1 MKKAGIFAAVIAL
14 VLLFMQFYN
23 YKLWGY
29 TDDVM
34 YVIDGEQAARCL
46 KEGPKE
52 GENRRLPLKRYNAF
66 TPLYTRG
73 DRYFAGEGYDPLD
86 LSYPVYMNEGSFLYS
101 FSDSMNLISTEFE
114 VLNAYDGLYMAEGHS
129 YNRDREMADPEEFVL
144 LSTSAGLY
152 MNLQDMVIHSGARD
166 KKIPAN
172 SLLSLE
178 EGKTAFF
185 RFSEGS
191 YLYEDY
197 SDLIDAQ
204 VTIGSLHIS
213 YEELLKALGKLS
225 LGDKEDTESGEEER
239 KEEETKEPDTE
250 KQELPGQ
257 EAAEL
262 EMMEEKGNPGE
273 NPMKSREDETKD
285 QNEEKSQ
292 NEETDLTEEKSQ
304 NIEEENEKKS
314 QEYIPDHPPI
324 PKEANRW
331 DYPDSGEEGDGDSEE
346 EGSGNL
352 GGGNGSSGEEG
363 EGGGSGSGGSSQ
375 GQPGSPDSSFVMPQ
389 ASLSP
394 FTFGVYDASS
404 SLTVSD
410 PSFAVIKGV
419 RLVFYEKDASRASYR
434 KLYRSSGPVS
444 VEPLKPDTE
453 YEVEGY
459 FDYEHPQYGKQREV
473 FAQRAYCGR
482 TLPISS
488 LTPLEI
494 SQRPGEEIYPNGI
507 QIKEL
512 TATSGESPQDPG
524 TATKSQT
531 VGQKENAG
539 SGKSTLSYLS
549 SVQMEFDKTG
559 SPDWNSPEAVLGSS
573 QLSALKR
580 GEGVDWKTA
589 DILDSNSRY
598 HYKMKFYDR
607 FGNQLPI
614 KDPSAAEGDARTSK
628 EAPAASVR
636 VSRDS
641 NVNRLEVQI
650 QIDNPDRAAFL
661 DFQGAARPSLFI
673 TTASKPDAPIRFTV
687 EGEKEEFSRY
697 VLGSDSNRLMI
708 TSLLPGT
715 SYTLWVRGSYDLED
729 GRTYENQVMGS
740 ALTTTDALSSLG
752 TVNFS
757 MEASDIGHSSA
768 LITSRMRSA
777 VNQALYP
784 YVSELELSLEK
795 KGEKQFSF
803 AMRKEELEKISIG
816 PDQRTYLLREGN
828 QGSSYDPQI
837 TVALPDTAS
846 DSMSVWDALLTT
858 GELRAWYKEGNLASA
873 SDYKA
878 VLRAKAVRG
887 DSNGTVEEDVTGRH
901 DSVNFKTLRQ
911 PVYVSYDMSF
921 INGSTATF
929 YDFRVNDPDQA
940 VAGGNLTMR
949 VRMAT
954 NNKVM
959 AIYTYTVEQLAGMSE
974 LVFEGLE
981 ENTDYFLDVIALEY
995 NEGYST
1001 SSKELQ
1007 KELYLEDQSR
1017 ISFKTVN
1024 SLSGALTVES
1034 MKNGYQEQKPQD
1046 GIGVE
1051 SVNLFDINDSVLD
1064 KAVGSTGLN
1073 TSNGNVASGYIR
1085 VDQGSAYY
1093 LGGGIGTS
1101 VVEYDQDQTYLR
1113 NIDRSGIYVP
1123 SQSAAYIRVNVSAY
1137 NMGAAYVSRMLY
1149 GESDSKANLI
1159 RSQGVSIKQ
1168 GSCLREK
1175 TAPNGDKSVT
1185 EESNQKAAST
1195 DFISFDSSKPLIRLY
1210 ASPGDAGTFVNRDYR
1225 AAFFYDQDHNYVGS
1239 VDLNNLGGM
1248 IPVTSYPKGAV
1259 YVRLNLSGESEK
1271 SLFLGQPSDQVYGEN
1286 LLADS
1291 RVAWH
1296 DGSYGTWN
1304 NRYTDQGMNKHK
1316 KYSDYVAVK
1325 PSTVYETSSGCESI
1339 QVFDSKKNFLGY
1351 LGRGVNLK
1359 IYLRTPENAAY
1370 VRVNADFK
1378 EDHSRF
1384 PVLRQSSPAFDQ
1396 TAVTVGF
1403 GIRLEDQDRY
1413 LGEDPAFTLEYEKT
1427 DSQGQVSQWK
1437 EEYAVDGQS
1446 RVFQASQ
1453 YLKDQEPGCHFT
1465 VTQTVEIG
1473 GHRIVLDTLAFDTSR
1488 AYNIISSEA
1497 GLRMANYSNMDHYIV
1512 TSDIEV
1518 NQSYVIDFFYGKI
1531 DFGGHRLVMKDQRTL
1546 VQYLYE
1552 GAEITNLSA
1561 EITPPKASLSNGGI
1575 LIRENRGTVSHVVLR
1590 TKLDNQLGNYTVGG
1604 IACTNYGTIDRFA
1617 VELTGKFYVQSNA
1630 GAVAGT
1636 NYGQITN
1643 GYVVGQEGSTM
1654 IVDPDAVGQNDRSNR
1669 GGIAGNNANGR
1680 IEHVYSVLVVEDHFG
1695 ENEGK
1700 EPAGTEYAGLVA
1712 GRTSGEVSHAFG
1724 VGMVLKNDVPLKTNG
1739 PVLGFVSGKTSQ
1751 ISYVETQAFSDL
1763 HYNNIY
1769 NNQVTVSSLWDK
1781 TWMDQSINGDGAFAT
1796 AVVADGYYP
1805 QVAMS
1810 GCMEGKQPLYRLPTL
1825 YTGSVPK
1832 VISVQVLE
1840 HTDDTARIQVGFE
1853 NKNRMQIKGMD
1864 IAVMNMDSSS
1874 QRVYE
1879 SAAKAQVESQGADE
1893 EGNYYAVLSISQPSK
1908 FRSKYYINH
1917 FTIGLE
1923 GTDSADQVVSIDDR
1937 EKTEMILDFYEPIT
1951 SLDQW
1956 QKAFS
1961 SNQIDRYGNYRLK
1974 ADRFDFGNLSSSDL
1988 KKGYR
1993 ITGSGKLAFCGSID
2007 GGWTDEQ
2014 GERHTVTL
2022 EHLDLS
2028 EAPFMIEELQGS
2040 LSNIRIR
2047 DMRIDENENPAV
2059 GSALRGFVGIVNGGQ
2074 LDHIFVEDSQIH
2086 GYYMSGAITGQLS
2099 SGAVMRDCS
2108 VKDTALINYAPA
2120 NNTMSRMG
2128 GLAGHVS
2135 ASTIQNCFAQNL
2147 KIDSTRAVDMEG
2159 TGGIA
2164 GRADGTNCVI
2174 SNCYATGELVTGYR
2188 YSGGI
2193 AGYFSSGG
2201 GTVKGCYSKVNID
2214 AYSNFSGGIIG
2225 YLNSYETVS
2234 GNLSVGDLFVHSTSA
2249 EGVHRIAGYA
2259 PVSILSGNYGY
2270 AGQMYNNQVSSDDGD
2285 DGDGVFASQEMMEE
2299 ASYRDHLKWGDSY
2312 AYSWE
2317 SGGSGQSIAGGYM
2330 PLLKGRDGTIL
2341 PGQTPVPVGTGSMR
2355 AEIQDFSPNGRYAT
2369 EYEAM
2374 FGSSWPAGMPDPYVL
2389 QFSLYYD
2396 KEQYDIMDTYM
2407 EGMELNGYMGVD
2419 HKKTYTMEWSQ
2430 DHYVIR
2436 YPFVT
2441 QTLGGDIYCLKIILQ
2456 SKENP
2461 DIQITVSAAKG
2472 PSGGVSLEIGS
2483 AKEWNEVMTKYG
2495 NTYGNFTLTGDIDA
2509 SETDGELVF
2518 NVKINR
2524 LSSKGGPYAIK
2535 HVTHQVTGFR
2545 ESLIHT
2551 CLSGISN
2558 VRFENIQW
2566 EVPEDKRGTTY
2577 NYTSLIGLNQGTISQ
2592 VEFKDVS
2599 IRSGKGNYT
2608 GCIGYSTGHLENI
2621 TLTDIVA
2628 QSEGSYVGGLAGCS
2642 MPGQPASKITATG
2655 KLEQQAG
2662 EWDYRSSYEVSGVTR
2677 VGGIMGE
2684 GWVNDCSKANGILV
2698 SGKGTNPAYIG
2709 GMCGNGGI
2717 PEAGETAEEK
2727 QEKASSAFDMVV
2739 QVKPGAWDSAG
2750 NTPVYVGGLVGSG
2763 TVYYTEARNVLV
2775 DNPDGRYTGGIAGS
2789 ANIYYSRVA
2798 SDQEGAVIPKT
2809 RIRSSMGAGGV
2820 AGIGYGSNLTADGI
2834 EVKAAQNCAGGIVGS
2849 ANSTLSQCT
2858 VDRTQVTAAV
2868 GAGGVAGEVL
2878 NSINSSLVA
2887 RSHITAS
2894 AYNAG
2899 GLAGQIR
2906 TSVPNLENNGVIFT
2920 EVKAETG
2927 NAETGAGNA
2936 GGLLGYGAHIGL
2948 CAVNYTKDV
2957 TVRTEGD
2964 YAGGLVGYGAG
2975 GFYERCYTDAK
2986 VEGKYGVGGFIGGL
3000 EASQRQVSSSYQDM
3014 KLYHSY
3020 SYGELKG
3027 KGNVGG
3033 FVGILTPGAGS
3044 VSPSPDNVYGL
3055 LSMAQMEVE
3064 EDGKWDF
3071 FLNMEQENMIW
3082 SGKALRLY
3090 EGASVNGKT
3099 AGEMDPWKEEA
3110 SKWDKWKPV
3119 SAGGTE
3125 ADGNKYLDEIL
3136 TVTSENLMDKRLYM
3150 NTHEKG
3156 GMAWSGTWRT
3166 DGLGRM
3172 DPAPEK
3178 NPGVPGNVKLVQ
3190 VTVTADGT
3198 PNTTSL
3204 TTDQGWPLYSIK
3216 AKDWNS
3222 ISARMEE
3229 EEGIAYEWL
3238 RLYTPSNSVNNTNA
3252 TGRFTT
3258 EIKSRET
3265 PLAGRGYYM
3274 GRITYADGKEGYTP
3288 ILVMDSPAYMPYLYS
3303 GSDLVKGAQEGF
3315 RGSVDTEIDSK
3326 DPLEFYDGTDRLYYG
3341 GIQIPAG
3348 SLAEGGGM
3356 TLSMEEATVQ
3366 VFPSGAASINLD
3378 LGPEYA
3384 GCDHVTVTDGDQVI
3398 CDTGQMK
3405 RVYTLDYDYSRTLS
3419 VTLRSGEEAGTFTY
3433 DPTLLRRTVMVWGDE
3448 YYYICGNRVMSSK
3461 GTVLD
3466 VPGIHLYGGKA
3477 LGADGQIYDLEGGTA
3492 EACTLAAWT
3501 PERETLPLW
3510 QAKYEGMTLKTMG
3523 SFTELDEGEEHTS
3536 PSVREQQL
3544 LVKNGTLYGMTGS
3557 TLFKGFVVDDYN
3569 GLVFASFLDEKGRL
3583 KDSGD
3588 GLKTPEDFDR
3598 TGIAHMSMSAGG
3610 TQPYVL
3616 VRYAT
3621 GLAKGFNYVTG
3632 EELELEN
3639 EISDVSFLDFAA
3651 DLAGEFFGGDLE
3663 ADKEFADLKKLEG
3676 QLTLAPITDG
3686 QLADAFGILGQA
3698 GEEGQDKEEKE
3709 DRNPAGAEDPDTGS
3723 QKEPEG
3729 EGAYGSNKGEK
3740 TGKTGPEG
3748 EKKISQERESQPEKG
3763 SENQSAEEPILEN
3776 QNPENTG
3783 TEEAGS
3789 EKQNAENRSPE
3800 DPGAGN
3806 PDAEE
3811 PGSEKQ
3817 SAENQ
3822 SPEDPDAKEPGSKD
3836 QNPESLPAKQEALEE
3851 AENDF
3856 KGSGE
3861 KPGSS
3866 KESGQEFGQGEKNT
3880 VPENLKENLA
3890 EDPAESS
3897 GKERAEAGNVTY
3909 VYSFNSDGGKA
3920 ALYRKSDLL
3929 TKKEEEL
3936 MDEQEKLQLIQSA
3949 GIMTQGDVRPEKSQD
3964 QGLDQGIL
3972 LIAASVG
3979 AAIGLTLLLIRR
3991 KRKF

>member
-250 KQELPGQ
+250 KQELPEQ
-257 EAAEL
+257 KAVEL
-262 EMMEEKGNPGE
+262 EMMEEKGNSGE

-292 NEETDLTEEKSQ
+292 NEETDLTEEKTQ
-304 NIEEENEKKS
+304 NIEEENEEKS

-389 ASLSP
+389 ASMSP

-531 VGQKENAG
+531 GGQKEKAG

-598 HYKMKFYDR
+598 HYRMKFYDR

-628 EAPAASVR
+628 KAPAASVR

-697 VLGSDSNRLMI
+697 VLGSDSNRLTI

-929 YDFRVNDPDQA
+929 YDFRVNDPDKA

-1064 KAVGSTGLN
+1064 KAAGSTGLN

-1403 GIRLEDQDRY
+1403 GVRLEDQDRY

-1518 NQSYVIDFFYGKI
+1518 NRSYVIDFFYGKI

-1604 IACTNYGTIDRFA
+1604 IACTNYGTIDWFA

-1630 GAVAGT
+1630 GAVVGT

-1700 EPAGTEYAGLVA
+1700 EPAGTENAGLVA

-1739 PVLGFVSGKTSQ
+1739 PVLGSVSGKTSQ

-3897 GKERAEAGNVTY
+3897 GKERAEAGKVTY

-3949 GIMTQGDVRPEKSQD
+3949 GIMTQGDVRPEKAQD

-3972 LIAASVG
+3972 LIVASVG